1 MEVQLNG
8 GTIAEK
14 VDWATEHFEK
24 TVPVSEVFSQDECLD
39 VVGVT
44 KGKGF
49 KVSFVKLRILE
60 LNSPVVIS
68 PPSWVIHRKIL
79 TTILI
84 FVFNSVPPHILQ
96 FIRFKIFYYYVF
108 KYNSSSSIVQL
119 LMLATMFYAAYI
131 TFLLTA

>member
-60 LNSPVVIS
+60 LDCPVVIS

-79 TTILI
+79 TTFSYLSLI
-84 FVFNSVPPHILQ
+84 QSHLTYFSSLDLRYFTITSLSTIAALQ
-96 FIRFKIFYYYVF
+96 LYSY
-108 KYNSSSSIVQL
+108 
-119 LMLATMFYAAYI
+119 
-131 TFLLTA
+131 